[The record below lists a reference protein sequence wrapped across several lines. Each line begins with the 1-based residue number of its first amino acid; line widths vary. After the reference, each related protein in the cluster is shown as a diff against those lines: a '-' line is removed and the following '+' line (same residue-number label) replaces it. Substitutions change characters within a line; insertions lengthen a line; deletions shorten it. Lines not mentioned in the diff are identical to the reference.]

1 MNEPEGSDNPVG
13 GSGPGQGSS
22 RRILGKTRSRVE
34 SVSQRSQ
41 AWVERQD
48 PGSRTG
54 VAIGAWRRYQA
65 VDGPLQSALLSLYVL
80 VAVLP
85 ALLVMEA
92 YLDAHPGALANHL
105 VHHYGLS
112 GPTANL
118 LRGVLIQDRKHE
130 LFAALLA
137 IASALFF
144 GLGFG
149 RVLQLVHTR
158 AWGLSLPK
166 KQADQALYALV
177 LVGFYGLILLLLVQL
192 KELSGSPSWVG
203 LTLAV
208 GWVGLLVL
216 FFVWAPRLLTHKL
229 VSTRD
234 LLPGAALTAVGLV
247 VLMLISSFVMEF
259 WVDLYARDYG
269 GFGVVLAIYFWIAF
283 SSAVIVAAA
292 SLSPALAERREFR
305 GQTRIED

>member
-1 MNEPEGSDNPVG
+1 M
-13 GSGPGQGSS
+13 
-22 RRILGKTRSRVE
+22 LGRTRGRVE
-34 SVSQRSQ
+34 AASQRGQ

-65 VDGPLQSALLSLYVL
+65 MDGPLQSALLSLYVL
-80 VAVLP
+80 IAVLP

-92 YLDAHPGALANHL
+92 YLDSHPGALANHL

-130 LFAALLA
+130 LAAALLA

-149 RVLQLVHTR
+149 RVLQLVHAR
-158 AWGLSLPK
+158 AWGLTLPR
-166 KQADQALYALV
+166 KQTDQALYAAV
-177 LVGFYGLILLLLVQL
+177 LLGFYGLILLLLVQL
-192 KELSGSPSWVG
+192 RELSGSPSWVG
-203 LTLAV
+203 STLAL

-229 VSTRD
+229 ITRRD

-247 VLMLISSFVMEF
+247 AVMLVSSFVMEF

-269 GFGVVLAIYFWIAF
+269 GFGVVLAIYFWIVF
-283 SSAVIVAAA
+283 SSAVIVGAAT
-292 SLSPALAERREFR
+292 LSPALAERRECRR
-305 GQTRIED
+305 GS